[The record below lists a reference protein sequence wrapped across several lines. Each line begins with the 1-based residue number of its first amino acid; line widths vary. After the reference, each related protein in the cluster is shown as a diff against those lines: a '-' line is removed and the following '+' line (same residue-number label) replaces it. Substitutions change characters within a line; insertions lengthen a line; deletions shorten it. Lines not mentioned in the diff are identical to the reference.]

1 MAGRAVRLAC
11 ERHLRDLETGPVRG
25 LTWSLER
32 ALRAIDFFPDALCL
46 AEGEHAGKPFH
57 LEPAQQ
63 FIVGSLFGWLGP
75 DGYRRFRTAYVEIA
89 KGNGK
94 SPTAAGIGLYGL
106 IADEEVGAQIYSA
119 ATTKEQAK
127 IVWTD
132 AAKMVEASPDL
143 KAEVTETINNLAFH
157 AMGSFFRP
165 VAADSSKLDGFRPHF
180 VIADEVHEHP
190 NGKVID
196 KMRAGFKGR
205 RQPLLI
211 EITNSGFDRHS
222 ICYQHHELSLKVLE
236 GGVVNDSWFA
246 YVCHL
251 DPCDPCRLEGHWQP
265 KDGCQKCDDWRDP
278 AVWPKANPL
287 LGVSVTEKYL
297 REQVQE
303 AQDLPGKENI
313 VRRLNFCQ
321 WTEQATRWLSM
332 EVWDRNA
339 GDVPDEQL
347 VGRACFAGLDLSNT
361 TDLTALVLDFPL
373 EEGLHAVRCWF
384 WCPEENIRR
393 RAEKDRVPYDVWVRQ
408 ELLTATPGN
417 VVDYEQVRADID
429 RIGARYR
436 IRELAVD
443 PWNATETVSKLQD
456 AGAPVFEHRQGF
468 QSMNQPTKAL
478 EVALKHG
485 QLRHGGHP
493 ILRWMAGN
501 VTVSQ
506 DPAGNLKPD
515 KERSPERIDG
525 MVALIMAHGRAV
537 IQPPEKKS
545 VYETRGVRAVG

>member
-1 MAGRAVRLAC
+1 
-11 ERHLRDLETGPVRG
+11 
-25 LTWSLER
+25 
-32 ALRAIDFFPDALCL
+32 
-46 AEGEHAGKPFH
+46 
-57 LEPAQQ
+57 
-63 FIVGSLFGWLGP
+63 
-75 DGYRRFRTAYVEIA
+75 
-89 KGNGK
+89 
-94 SPTAAGIGLYGL
+94 TAAGIGLYGL
-106 IADEEVGAQIYSA
+106 IADGEAAAQVYSA

-132 AAKMVEASPDL
+132 ASRMVEASPAL
-143 KAEVTETINNLAFH
+143 KSRITETVNNLAFLD
-157 AMGSFFRP
+157 MGSFFRP
-165 VAADSSKLDGFRPHF
+165 VASDSSKLDGFRPHF

-222 ICYQHHELSLKVLE
+222 ICYQHHEYSLKVLE
-236 GGVVNDSWFA
+236 GSLENDSWFA

-251 DPCDPCRLEGHWQP
+251 DPCDSCRAEGHWQP
-265 KDGCQKCDDWRDP
+265 KDGCQACDDWRNP

-303 AQDLPGKENI
+303 AKDLPGKENI

-339 GDVPDEQL
+339 GEVSDAEL
-347 VGRACFAGLDLSNT
+347 VGRPCFAALDLSST

-373 EEGLHAVRCWF
+373 DERLHAVRCWF

-408 ELLTATPGN
+408 GLLTATPGN
-417 VVDYEQVRADID
+417 VVDYDQVRADIEA
-429 RIGARYR
+429 IGKRFR
-436 IRELAVD
+436 FRELAVD

-456 AGAPVFEHRQGF
+456 AGAPVFEHRQGYV
-468 QSMNQPTKAL
+468 SMNQPTKAL

-485 QLRHGGHP
+485 QLRHGAHP

-525 MVALIMAHGRAV
+525 IVALIMAHGRAV
-537 IQPPEKKS
+537 IQPPEKRS
-545 VYETRGVRAVG
+545 VYEGRGVRAVG